1 MAMMTGIFITSIK
14 LEANTLFA
22 NKIQQVNIDVPAMT
36 YLYVSYITDT
46 NLNILSQNFWLNV
59 TTKMIYLIYH
69 FILLKYRIYLLIT
82 IFLITKI

>member
-36 YLYVSYITDT
+36 YLYVSYTTDT
-46 NLNILSQNFWLNV
+46 NLNILSQNF
-59 TTKMIYLIYH
+59 
-69 FILLKYRIYLLIT
+69 
-82 IFLITKI
+82 